1 MTDFTIEG
9 YQILQICAAE
19 KKAFHKLNIL
29 NQLKSFSQFG
39 GRGFDIGIAQ
49 QTLDE
54 LTTQGYI
61 AYIEKIDS
69 YKITEKGI
77 DILEE

>member
-49 QTLDE
+49 ETLDE
-54 LTTQGYI
+54 LTTAGYI
-61 AYIEKIDS
+61 SYLENIES
-69 YKITEKGI
+69 YKITDRGM
-77 DILEE
+77 DALEE

>member
-1 MTDFTIEG
+1 MVEFTIEA

-49 QTLDE
+49 ETLDE
-54 LTTQGYI
+54 LTTAGYI
-61 AYIEKIDS
+61 SYLENIES
-69 YKITEKGI
+69 YKITDRGM
-77 DILEE
+77 DALEE

>member
-1 MTDFTIEG
+1 MADFTIEA

-19 KKAFHKLNIL
+19 RKAFHKLNIL

-39 GRGFDIGIAQ
+39 GRGFDLGIAQ

-54 LTTQGYI
+54 LTTNGYI
-61 AYIEKIDS
+61 TYLDNIES
-69 YKITEKGI
+69 YKITDKGM
-77 DILEE
+77 DALEE